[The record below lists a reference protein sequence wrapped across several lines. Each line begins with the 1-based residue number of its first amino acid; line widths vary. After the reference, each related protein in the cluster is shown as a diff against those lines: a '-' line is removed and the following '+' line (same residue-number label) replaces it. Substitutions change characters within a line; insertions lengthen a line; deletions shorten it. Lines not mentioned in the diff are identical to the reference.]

1 MTTVSVDLEPRA
13 FSPSDRWLSSLLH
26 MPTTHRAASAMM
38 GIAGVTI
45 ALVLTGCSSVG
56 SGEAQ
61 ARSAALRFHQAL
73 EGGDAS
79 SACGLLAPRTR
90 AELES
95 SAKTPCAKALPGEG
109 LPKAVGVG
117 VGVGT
122 TDVYGTN
129 ARVVLDGDTLFLAR
143 FGAQWKVTAAGCE
156 PRPDLPYDCH
166 VKGG

>member
-1 MTTVSVDLEPRA
+1 
-13 FSPSDRWLSSLLH
+13 
-26 MPTTHRAASAMM
+26 MPTTYRAASATMA
-38 GIAGVTI
+38 IAGVTI

-73 EGGDAS
+73 DGGDAS
-79 SACGLLAPRTR
+79 SACDLLAPRTR
-90 AELES
+90 AEIEA
-95 SAKTPCAKALPGEG
+95 SAKTPCSQALPGEG
-109 LPKAVGVG
+109 LPKA

-156 PRPDLPYDCH
+156 PRPDLPYDCT